1 MKSTVITLI
10 SYSAY
15 SQPEALMKSQVIIL
29 MTSFFPE
36 LKKKKKV
43 ILGFKVELTEH

>member
-15 SQPEALMKSQVIIL
+15 SQPEALMKSQVITL

-36 LKKKKKV
+36 FKKKKF
-43 ILGFKVELTEH
+43 ILGFQVELIEP